1 MIYSLRSIYLT
12 VIFGF
17 LLFLF
22 GFWFQVFY
30 IHSHETF
37 TFLQS
42 NPWQQQIISSPVYRV
57 KLLSSQRLTESVQS
71 PSGLI
76 EVIEESSD
84 SSEASIQ
91 SPSDM
96 IKAKQASESGSEAS
110 VQSPSDMIVA
120 KQESESGSEASVQS
134 PSDMIKAKQ
143 ESESGSEAS
152 VQSPSDMIAA
162 KESIPSSSQVDFV
175 TIPDLHN
182 KLRDQSLHSF
192 SVYEAVKSTNFPPN
206 PGPIVH
212 FLSQPGNHIPI
223 VLLTCNRPELL
234 TETLTSLLQV
244 KGLSKAN
251 ILISQDGALPEIK
264 AIAVKN
270 DIQIHQNTLRPSLRG
285 DESTPIALHYKYSLD
300 KAFEIFPQAPAVIIV
315 EDDLLFSPD
324 FLQYMEAVGPIL
336 DVDASVM
343 AVSAWND
350 NGFKGHVADSY
361 ELYRTNFF
369 PGLGW
374 LLSKALYVNELR
386 ERWPS
391 KHWDHWLRSP
401 DIHRGREIVY
411 PEVLYFTCHV
421 HLAHYVTICLP
432 ILILYICIDPALI
445 S

>member
-1 MIYSLRSIYLT
+1 MIYSFRSIYLT

-37 TFLQS
+37 NFLQI
-42 NPWQQQIISSPVYRV
+42 NPWQHQIISSPVYRV

-84 SSEASIQ
+84 SSEASVQ
-91 SPSDM
+91 SPYDM
-96 IKAKQASESGSEAS
+96 IKAKQ
-110 VQSPSDMIVA
+110 
-120 KQESESGSEASVQS
+120 ESENGSEASVQS
-134 PSDMIKAKQ
+134 PSDMIKVKQ
-143 ESESGSEAS
+143 ESESSSEAS
-152 VQSPSDMIAA
+152 VQSPSDMIAE
-162 KESIPSSSQVDFV
+162 KESIPSSSQVDIV
-175 TIPDLHN
+175 TIPDLRN

-192 SVYEAVKSTNFPPN
+192 SVYEAVKNTNFPPN
-206 PGPIVH
+206 PGPILH
-212 FLSQPGNHIPI
+212 FLSQSGNHIPI

-234 TETLTSLLQV
+234 TETLASLLHV

-270 DIQIHQNTLRPSLRG
+270 DIQIHQNTLKPSLRG

-300 KAFEIFPQAPAVIIV
+300 KAFEVFPLAPAVIIV

-374 LLSKALYVNELR
+374 LLSKALYMNELR

-411 PEVLYFTCHV
+411 PEVLYLFIHICTSHTEYMYNLLIVCV
-421 HLAHYVTICLP
+421 LRSRARIITASRAHL
-432 ILILYICIDPALI
+432 
-445 S
+445 